1 MPLTRVRDR
10 QTRVRHRKLAEN
22 LKNFAPVTAIQRLI
36 SAPGPTS
43 FGTASMHAFH
53 ESSHQCHAVMHIPGD
68 LTGPPGVALEG
79 TVRPRHGPFVPAFL
93 RVDFWHL
100 EHLIP
105 DFESFQSPVVIG
117 PAHVPTWSNFG
128 HVWS

>member
-10 QTRVRHRKLAEN
+10 QTRVRHRKLAKI

-68 LTGPPGVALEG
+68 LTGPGGCTRGHRTAEAW
-79 TVRPRHGPFVPAFL
+79 PFCAGL
-93 RVDFWHL
+93 STR
-100 EHLIP
+100 
-105 DFESFQSPVVIG
+105 
-117 PAHVPTWSNFG
+117 
-128 HVWS
+128 